1 MNKVCCNINNRR
13 DDGDS
18 LVNILTVVGSSQ
30 ESHDFSRER
39 FKCIDC
45 YKKCVG
51 CEYFVD
57 GDYYNPP
64 ECSADVCTLLE
75 DKKEEER

>member
-1 MNKVCCNINNRR
+1 M
-13 DDGDS
+13 
-18 LVNILTVVGSSQ
+18 
-30 ESHDFSRER
+30 
-39 FKCIDC
+39 CIDC

-75 DKKEEER
+75 DKKEEEKWL

>member
-1 MNKVCCNINNRR
+1 MKIVDKTFFLWYTCYIKEEVL
-13 DDGDS
+13 S
-18 LVNILTVVGSSQ
+18 M
-30 ESHDFSRER
+30 
-39 FKCIDC
+39 CIDC

-64 ECSADVCTLLE
+64 ECSADVCALLE